1 MCSGSINKVQ
11 ARELNSMPLI
21 KDKRAL
27 EAPDCRLPL
36 TGETTKTSLQ
46 GIAGINLK
54 NLGQGNL

>member
-1 MCSGSINKVQ
+1 MSSSNINRVQ

-27 EAPDCRLPL
+27 GPPDCRLPL

-54 NLGQGNL
+54 NIGQGNL